1 MMKDL
6 AKLRKEI
13 AKSIKGVDD
22 EYYRLIK
29 DSTDY
34 TIEAEDN
41 PFFKN
46 HHIYLVTIWDV
57 SIEMAFYVGQN
68 KESGQILLLTENLEG
83 LNAVVQEEN
92 LSIGM
97 ENAVEYVELV
107 IKLTRPNYK
116 HVYLVS
122 DFADIPYRGYL
133 PDEVEAQREKAREY
147 LADKLHPPEV
157 VLSNDLVRVELFVLE
172 ANTLEKRVYSLSKRG
187 TVAVQRQTV
196 LDEVGYGY

>member
-46 HHIYLVTIWDV
+46 HHIYL
-57 SIEMAFYVGQN
+57 
-68 KESGQILLLTENLEG
+68 LLLTENLEG

-97 ENAVEYVELV
+97 DNAVEYVELV